1 MKRWAWL
8 LSLALLSL
16 PVWAQEKEK
25 KDTKKDAKKAPAA
38 PTAPTAEDLVKEAEA
53 KSAAGDA
60 EGAIETL
67 RKAAAMESPG
77 AGDASLRLGR
87 QLEERFEIDNAIDAY
102 QAAAGK
108 LAGAAK
114 GEALGRLA
122 VAQDLRGSDE
132 AIASAEAAAGADA
145 AGVWP
150 TIALARA
157 RARQGQ
163 ADEAIALAQKAE
175 AAGGGASAQAALGLA
190 QETKGDLA
198 AAEAAYR
205 AGVAADAKSA
215 SATLGLA
222 RVLRKTGRAAEAA
235 PLLGKVIADAPGAIE
250 AYKESA
256 RVKLALNKPQEAM
269 GDAATAAAMAEGDA
283 EAKALVQEVTVASSL
298 ALLAQGQVD
307 LAVQD
312 LTALRDQNPQSA
324 VARLGLAKA
333 LIAKR
338 QGDAAIA
345 ELKKAVELDPKN
357 AEAWYQMGYAAYAL
371 KQDASTALPAYEKAV
386 AADPSNLTYRTDLGA
401 VLGDTGQTDRAV
413 AELTKVTSSPGYN
426 KADAWIYLG
435 RAHVNAKKYKD
446 AIEALNKAVAIA
458 PKAAIAEAY
467 LGWSYFGLKDAAG
480 FKEHAGKART
490 LGWTETQLLDRLK
503 RVEAGEAIK

>member
-8 LSLALLSL
+8 LSMALLSL
-16 PVWAQEKEK
+16 PAWAQEK
-25 KDTKKDAKKAPAA
+25 KDTKKETKKGA
-38 PTAPTAEDLVKEAEA
+38 APTAEDLIKEAEG
-53 KSAAGDA
+53 KVTAGDA
-60 EGAIETL
+60 DGAVDTL
-67 RKAAAMESPG
+67 RKAVALDSPA

-87 QLEERFEIDNAIDAY
+87 LLEQRFEIDNAIDAY
-102 QAAAGK
+102 KAAAGK
-108 LAGAAK
+108 LTGAAK

-122 VAQDLRGSDE
+122 VAEDLRGSAE
-132 AIASAEAAAGADA
+132 AVASAEAASAADPT
-145 AGVWP
+145 GTWP

-157 RARQGQ
+157 RARQGK
-163 ADEAIALAQKAE
+163 ADEAVGLAQKAA
-175 AAGGGASAQAALGLA
+175 AAGGGADAQAALGLA

-222 RVLRKTGRAAEAA
+222 RVLRKTGRASEAA
-235 PLLGKVIADAPGAIE
+235 PLLANVIANAPGAVE

-256 RVKLALNKPQEAM
+256 RVKLAMNKPQDAM

-283 EAKALVQEVTVASSL
+283 DAQALVQEVTVAKSL
-298 ALLAQGQVD
+298 ALLSEGQID

-324 VARLGLAKA
+324 VARLGLGKA
-333 LIAKR
+333 LLAKR
-338 QGDAAIA
+338 QVDAGVT

-357 AEAWYQMGYAAYAL
+357 AEAWYQIGYASYAL
-371 KQDASTALPAYEKAV
+371 KQDATGALPAFEKAV
-386 AADPSNLTYRTDLGA
+386 AADPSNVAYRTDLGA
-401 VLGDTGQTDRAV
+401 VLGDLGQTDRAV
-413 AELTKVTSSPGYN
+413 AELTKVTASPGYA
-426 KADAWIYLG
+426 KPDAWIYLG
-435 RAHVNAKKYKD
+435 RANVIAKKYKE
-446 AIEALNKAVAIA
+446 AIEPLNKAVSIA
-458 PKAAIAEAY
+458 PKAAMAEAY
-467 LGWSYFGLKDAAG
+467 LGWCYFGLKDAAG

-490 LGWTETQLLDRLK
+490 LGWTDAQLLDRLK

>member
-16 PVWAQEKEK
+16 PGWAQEKKDK
-25 KDTKKDAKKAPAA
+25 KEKDAKKPVVAA
-38 PTAPTAEDLVKEAEA
+38 TAEDLVKEAEA

-67 RKAAAMESPG
+67 RKAAAMEGPG
-77 AGDASLRLGR
+77 GGAASLRLGR
-87 QLEERFEIDNAIDAY
+87 QLEERFEVDNAIDAY

-108 LAGAAK
+108 LTGAAK

-122 VAQDLRGSDE
+122 VAQDLRGSTE
-132 AIASAEAAAGADA
+132 AIASAEAASGADA

-163 ADEAIALAQKAE
+163 ADEAMALAQKAA
-175 AAGGGASAQAALGLA
+175 AAGGGAAAQAALGLA
-190 QETKGDLA
+190 QEAKGDLG

-205 AGVAADAKSA
+205 EGLAADAKSA
-215 SATLGLA
+215 SSTLGLA

-235 PLLGKVIADAPGAIE
+235 PLLGKVIIDAPGAIE

-283 EAKALVQEVTVASSL
+283 DAKALVQEVTVASSL
-298 ALLAQGQVD
+298 ALVAQGQVD

-324 VARLGLAKA
+324 VARLGLGKA

-338 QGDAAIA
+338 
-345 ELKKAVELDPKN
+345 
-357 AEAWYQMGYAAYAL
+357 
-371 KQDASTALPAYEKAV
+371 
-386 AADPSNLTYRTDLGA
+386 
-401 VLGDTGQTDRAV
+401 
-413 AELTKVTSSPGYN
+413 
-426 KADAWIYLG
+426 
-435 RAHVNAKKYKD
+435 
-446 AIEALNKAVAIA
+446 
-458 PKAAIAEAY
+458 
-467 LGWSYFGLKDAAG
+467 
-480 FKEHAGKART
+480 
-490 LGWTETQLLDRLK
+490 
-503 RVEAGEAIK
+503 

>member
-16 PVWAQEKEK
+16 PAWAQEK
-25 KDTKKDAKKAPAA
+25 KDTKKEAKKAAA
-38 PTAPTAEDLVKEAEA
+38 APTAEDLIKEAEA
-53 KSAAGDA
+53 KAAAGDG
-60 EGAIETL
+60 EGAVETL
-67 RKAAAMESPG
+67 RKAAAMDSPV
-77 AGDASLRLGR
+77 AGEASLRLGR
-87 QLEERFEIDNAIDAY
+87 LLEERFEIDNAIDAY

-122 VAQDLRGSDE
+122 VAQDLRGSAE
-132 AIASAEAAAGADA
+132 VIASAEAASAADP

-157 RARQGQ
+157 RARQGK
-163 ADEAIALAQKAE
+163 ADEAMALAQKAA
-175 AAGGGASAQAALGLA
+175 AAGGGAAAQAALGLA

-205 AGVAADAKSA
+205 AGVAADAKSP

-222 RVLRKTGRAAEAA
+222 RVLRKTGRADEAA
-235 PLLGKVIADAPGAIE
+235 PLLAKVIADAPGAVE

-283 EAKALVQEVTVASSL
+283 DAQALVQEVTVAKSL
-298 ALLAQGQVD
+298 SLLSQGQVD
-307 LAVQD
+307 IAVQD
-312 LTALRDQNPQSA
+312 LTALRDQNPTLA

-338 QGDAAIA
+338 QVDAAIV
-345 ELKKAVELDPKN
+345 ELKKAVELDPKY
-357 AEAWYQMGYAAYAL
+357 AEAWYQLGYASYAL
-371 KQDASTALPAYEKAV
+371 KQDPGNALPSFEKAV
-386 AADPSNLTYRTDLGA
+386 AADPSNVTYRTDLGA
-401 VLGDTGQTDRAV
+401 VLGDTGQTERAV

-435 RAHVNAKKYKD
+435 RANVIAKKYKD
-446 AIEALNKAVAIA
+446 AIEPLNKAVAIA
-458 PKAAIAEAY
+458 PKAAMAEAY
-467 LGWSYFGLKDAAG
+467 LGWCYFGLKDAAG

-490 LGWTETQLLDRLK
+490 LGWTDTQLLDRLK